1 MQCNKRLQNS
11 HTKKTK
17 RTKMIRKFKPEL
29 DQINMSTYEI
39 EKVLSNENINEFELE
54 KATNLLKSIMVTSKE
69 MIRELNQ

>member
-1 MQCNKRLQNS
+1 
-11 HTKKTK
+11 
-17 RTKMIRKFKPEL
+17 MIRKFKPEL